1 MVTIAANDIRRAP
14 IWPLFIAPLV
24 CFVYY
29 ILFRFAFIQSIG
41 AIIRGPSDVNASLL
55 EDFGKP
61 FWGSHWIYRC
71 IAEYI
76 SITLAVFVAGGLAR
90 GRAQTAAVVGSLAV
104 SLFYAVRFGLV
115 LWTWYSPETDWKLD
129 EPWYQYVIDALVMLG
144 APVAALQAAEHLE
157 KMHDD
162 APGFAG
168 INRWH
173 FAWLWILAYF
183 YALAIITPLARFYSV
198 QYDGGFVALILVTI
212 VNFVPAFAV
221 GLPLYF
227 GLEILRGTH
236 GDTMPPP
243 ARNLVGA
250 LVLIG
255 GLIVGLAVQF
265 GWYWMFDKLRQAIS
279 G

>member
-1 MVTIAANDIRRAP
+1 MVTVTNDVKRAP
-14 IWPLFIAPLV
+14 IWPLIIAPIA

-29 ILFRFAFIQSIG
+29 IVFRAAFIQSID
-41 AIIRGPSDVNASLL
+41 AIITSPSDVDGSSLD
-55 EDFGKP
+55 EFTKP
-61 FWGSHWIYRC
+61 SWGDHWIYRC
-71 IAEYI
+71 TAEYI
-76 SITLAVFVAGGLAR
+76 SVTLATFVAGGLAR
-90 GRAQTAAVVGSLAV
+90 GRAKSAAVVGSLAI
-104 SLFYAVRFGLV
+104 SLIYVAWFGFMIFAWQNPKGV
-115 LWTWYSPETDWKLD
+115 WSWY
-129 EPWYQYVIDALVMLG
+129 EPWYQYVIDGLVMLG
-144 APVAALQAAEHLE
+144 APVVALATAEHVDTA
-157 KMHDD
+157 HDEER
-162 APGFAG
+162 GLAG

-173 FAWLWILAYF
+173 FLWLWLLAYF

-198 QYDGGFVALILVTI
+198 QFNGGLIAIIIVTI

-221 GLPLYF
+221 GLPLYY

-243 ARNLVGA
+243 ARNLVGS

-265 GWYWMFDKLRQAIS
+265 GWYWMFDKLRHAIS

>member
-1 MVTIAANDIRRAP
+1 MVTVTNDVKRAP
-14 IWPLFIAPLV
+14 IWPLIIAPFV

-29 ILFRFAFIQSIG
+29 ILFRFAFMQSID
-41 AIIRGPSDVNASLL
+41 AIIRGPSDVNASVL
-55 EDFGKP
+55 EDFAKP
-61 FWGSHWIYRC
+61 FWGSHWIYRG

-76 SITLAVFVAGGLAR
+76 SVTLAVFVAGGLAR
-90 GRAQTAAVVGSLAV
+90 GRARTAAVVGSLAV
-104 SLFYAVRFGLV
+104 SLFYAVRFGLI
-115 LWTWYSPETDWKLD
+115 LWAWYSPETDWKVD
-129 EPWYQYVIDALVMLG
+129 EPWYQYVIDGLVMLG
-144 APVAALQAAEHLE
+144 APVAALETAEHIE
-157 KMHDD
+157 QAHSDG
-162 APGFAG
+162 PGLAG

-198 QYDGGFVALILVTI
+198 QIDGGFIAIILVII

-221 GLPLYF
+221 GLPLYY

-265 GWYWMFDKLRQAIS
+265 GWYWMFDKLGHAIS